1 MSNVELQKQLGF
13 DQADLIAN
21 RKGEYS
27 SRQKGEQKK
36 FKKQSISTLIGAT
49 FVYILLA
56 GGISVY
62 LYSDVDGTFTFELV
76 RNILFVW
83 GIAAVILLLPV
94 LNYLAAKQ
102 GPGPIVK
109 TEGKISLLKVEKERT
124 EKNIHGRLEN
134 KKVLVYEMRVD
145 GKGFTVPESVV
156 GILKEGDMYAV
167 FHPQASNYF
176 LSLELI
182 SKS

>member
-1 MSNVELQKQLGF
+1 
-13 DQADLIAN
+13 
-21 RKGEYS
+21 
-27 SRQKGEQKK
+27 
-36 FKKQSISTLIGAT
+36 
-49 FVYILLA
+49 
-56 GGISVY
+56 
-62 LYSDVDGTFTFELV
+62 
-76 RNILFVW
+76 
-83 GIAAVILLLPV
+83 
-94 LNYLAAKQ
+94 
-102 GPGPIVK
+102 
-109 TEGKISLLKVEKERT
+109 LLKVEKERT

-167 FHPQASNYF
+167 FHPQAANYF

>member
-1 MSNVELQKQLGF
+1 MSNIGLREQLGF
-13 DQADLIAN
+13 DEADLIAN
-21 RKGEYS
+21 RRGEYS
-27 SRQKGEQKK
+27 PRQKSEQKK
-36 FKKQSISTLIGAT
+36 FKKQAISTLIGAI
-49 FVYILLA
+49 FVYIFLA

-62 LYSDVDGTFTFELV
+62 LYSDADGTITFELV

-102 GPGPIVK
+102 GPGPIEK
-109 TEGKISLLKVEKERT
+109 IEGKISLLKVEKERT

-134 KKVLVYEMRVD
+134 KRVLIYEMRVN
-145 GKGFTVPESVV
+145 GKAFTVPESVV
-156 GILKEGDMYAV
+156 DILKEGDMYMV
-167 FHPQASNYF
+167 FHPREANYF